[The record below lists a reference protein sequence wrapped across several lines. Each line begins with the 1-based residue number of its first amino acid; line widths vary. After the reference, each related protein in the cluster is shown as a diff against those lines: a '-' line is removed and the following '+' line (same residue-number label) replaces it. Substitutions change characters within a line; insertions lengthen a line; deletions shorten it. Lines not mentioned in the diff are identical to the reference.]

1 MVVEGIFNVFFLI
14 VSGLLTMLPEVTWS
28 VDTGA
33 WQYVRDILNMI
44 AYMLPINT
52 ITAIIALVVDIA
64 LLRIFISFIR
74 TIWNLIPFV

>member
-28 VDTGA
+28 VDTSA